1 MVTVRFAPSPTGN
14 LHIGGARTA
23 LFNYL
28 FAKNQK
34 GKLLLRIED
43 TDKERSKKVYEDNI
57 FASLK
62 WLGLEWDELYR
73 QSERMET
80 YKEYAK
86 ILETS
91 GHTYRCYCTKEELD
105 QKRKLYEKLKK
116 PYKYD
121 GTCRKLSPEEAQDKE
136 KKGSP
141 FVVRF
146 KMPASGQTVIND
158 LVRGKISFENSELD
172 DIIIS
177 RTDGIPT
184 YNFCVVVDD
193 ALMQVTHILRGED
206 HISNTP
212 RQIQLYAALGFKLP
226 EFAHIPLILAS
237 DKSRL
242 SKRAGAAAVTE
253 YQEEGYLP
261 EALINFL
268 SLLGCSYSASE
279 EIFPLSEI
287 INRFSLKNV
296 NKSAAI
302 FDFTKLDYLNGYYIR
317 QKSETEIAGL
327 VKPFLLK
334 AGITPGEQTLLKV
347 VKLEKE
353 RLKKLADIVDSKYF
367 FTEVTEYDPAGME
380 KHFKD
385 PLKIE
390 LFKKFREEIAG
401 IDFKTAEL
409 ETFTRSFAEKN
420 GKKLGELVHPV
431 RLALT
436 GKLIS
441 PGLFEVMEVLGKDTC
456 LKRFDKILQVI

>member
-1 MVTVRFAPSPTGN
+1 MVIVRFAPSPTGN

-34 GKLLLRIED
+34 GKLILRIED
-43 TDKERSKKVYEDNI
+43 TDKERSKKEYEDNI

-62 WLGLEWDELYR
+62 WLGLEWDEVYR
-73 QSERMET
+73 QSERMDI

-86 ILETS
+86 KLEAS

-121 GTCRKLSPEEAQDKE
+121 GTCRVLSAEEAAKKE
-136 KKGSP
+136 KEGRP
-141 FVVRF
+141 YVVRF
-146 KMPASGQTVIND
+146 KMPAEGQTVIND
-158 LVRGKISFENSELD
+158 LVRGKITFENTELD
-172 DIIIS
+172 DIILS
-177 RTDGIPT
+177 RTDGVPT

-193 ALMQVTHILRGED
+193 ALMQVTHIIRGED

-212 RQIQLYAALGFKLP
+212 RQIRLYEALGFKLP
-226 EFAHIPLILAS
+226 DFAHIPLILAS

-261 EALINFL
+261 VAIVNFL
-268 SLLGCSYSASE
+268 ALLGCSYSATE

-287 INRFSLKNV
+287 INRFALKNV

-317 QKSETEIAGL
+317 QKTETEIADL
-327 VKPFLLK
+327 VRPFLNK
-334 AGITPGEQTLLKV
+334 AGLSPKEELLLQV

-353 RLKKLADIVDSKYF
+353 RLKKLTDIVDSKYF
-367 FTEVTEYDPAGME
+367 FSEVTEYDPAGME

-385 PLKIE
+385 PLKVE
-390 LFKKFREEIAG
+390 LFKKFREEIAAVN
-401 IDFKTAEL
+401 FKAVEL
-409 ETFTRSFAEKN
+409 EAFARSFAEKN
-420 GKKLGELVHPV
+420 SKKLGEIVHPV

-436 GKLIS
+436 GKLVS
-441 PGLFEVMEVLGKDTC
+441 PGLFEVMEVLGKEVC
-456 LKRFDKILQVI
+456 LKRFEKVV

>member
-34 GKLLLRIED
+34 GKLILRIED
-43 TDKERSKKVYEDNI
+43 TDKERSKKEYEENI
-57 FASLK
+57 FASMK
-62 WLGLEWDELYR
+62 WLGLEWDEVYR
-73 QSERMET
+73 QSERMEI

-86 ILETS
+86 KMETS

-105 QKRKLYEKLKK
+105 QKRQIYEKLKK

-121 GTCRKLSPEEAQDKE
+121 GTCRKLSAEALSKE
-136 KKGSP
+136 VNEGRP
-141 FVVRF
+141 YVVRF
-146 KMPASGQTVIND
+146 KMPLTGQTVLND
-158 LVRGKISFENSELD
+158 LVRGKITFENTELD

-193 ALMQVTHILRGED
+193 ALMQVTHIIRGED

-212 RQIQLYAALGFKLP
+212 RQIQLYAAMGFKLP

-253 YQEEGYLP
+253 YKEEGYLP
-261 EALINFL
+261 IAIVNFL
-268 SLLGCSYSASE
+268 ALLGCSYSATE

-287 INRFSLKNV
+287 INRFALKNV
-296 NKSAAI
+296 NKSPAI

-317 QKSETEIAGL
+317 QKTEAEIADL
-327 VKPFLLK
+327 VRPFLLA
-334 AGITPGEQTLLKV
+334 AGITPDETLLLKV

-353 RLKKLADIVDSKYF
+353 RLKKLTDITDAKYF

-401 IDFKTAEL
+401 IDFKTVEL
-409 ETFTRSFAEKN
+409 EAFTRSFAEKN

-456 LKRFDKILQVI
+456 LKRFDKILQVS

>member
-34 GKLLLRIED
+34 GKLILRIED
-43 TDKERSKKVYEDNI
+43 TDKERSKKEYEENI
-57 FASLK
+57 FASMK
-62 WLGLEWDELYR
+62 WLGLEWDEVYR
-73 QSERMET
+73 QSERMEI

-86 ILETS
+86 KMETS

-105 QKRKLYEKLKK
+105 QKRQIYEKLKK

-121 GTCRKLSPEEAQDKE
+121 GTCRKLSAEALSKE
-136 KKGSP
+136 VNEGRP
-141 FVVRF
+141 YVVRF
-146 KMPASGQTVIND
+146 KMPLTGQTVLND
-158 LVRGKISFENSELD
+158 LVRGKITFENTELD

-193 ALMQVTHILRGED
+193 ALMQVTHIIRGED

-212 RQIQLYAALGFKLP
+212 RQIQLYTAMGFKLP

-253 YQEEGYLP
+253 YKEEGYLP
-261 EALINFL
+261 IAIVNFL
-268 SLLGCSYSASE
+268 ALLGCSYSATE

-287 INRFSLKNV
+287 INRFALKNV
-296 NKSAAI
+296 NKSPAI

-317 QKSETEIAGL
+317 QKTEAEIAVL
-327 VKPFLLK
+327 VRPFLLN
-334 AGITPGEQTLLKV
+334 AGITPDESLLLKV

-353 RLKKLADIVDSKYF
+353 RLKKLTDITDAKYF
-367 FTEVTEYDPAGME
+367 FTEVTEYDTAGME

-390 LFKKFREEIAG
+390 LFKKFRGEIAG
-401 IDFKTAEL
+401 IDFKTVEL
-409 ETFTRSFAEKN
+409 EAFTRSFAEKN

-441 PGLFEVMEVLGKDTC
+441 PGLFEVMEVLGKDVC
-456 LKRFDKILQVI
+456 LKRLGKIV

>member
-34 GKLLLRIED
+34 GKLILRIED
-43 TDKERSKKVYEDNI
+43 TDKERSKKEYEENI
-57 FASLK
+57 FASMK
-62 WLGLEWDELYR
+62 WLGLEWDEVYR
-73 QSERMET
+73 QSERMEI

-86 ILETS
+86 KMETS

-105 QKRKLYEKLKK
+105 QKRKIYEKLKK

-121 GTCRKLSPEEAQDKE
+121 GTCRKLPAEDLSKKE
-136 KKGSP
+136 NEGRP
-141 FVVRF
+141 YVVRF
-146 KMPASGQTVIND
+146 KMPLTGQTILND
-158 LVRGKISFENSELD
+158 LVRGKITFENTELD

-193 ALMQVTHILRGED
+193 ALMQVTHIIRGED

-212 RQIQLYAALGFKLP
+212 RQIQLYTAMGFKLP

-253 YQEEGYLP
+253 YKEEGYLP
-261 EALINFL
+261 IAIVNFL
-268 SLLGCSYSASE
+268 ALLGCSYSATE

-287 INRFSLKNV
+287 INRFALKNV
-296 NKSAAI
+296 NKSPAI

-317 QKSETEIAGL
+317 QKTEAEIAVL
-327 VKPFLLK
+327 VRPFLLN
-334 AGITPGEQTLLKV
+334 AGITPDESLLLKV

-353 RLKKLADIVDSKYF
+353 RLKKLTDITDAKYF
-367 FTEVTEYDPAGME
+367 FTEVTEYDTAGME

-390 LFKKFREEIAG
+390 LFKKFRGEIAG
-401 IDFKTAEL
+401 IDFKTVEL
-409 ETFTRSFAEKN
+409 EAFTRSFAEKN

-441 PGLFEVMEVLGKDTC
+441 PGLFEVMEVLGKDVC
-456 LKRFDKILQVI
+456 LKRLGKIV